1 MSAMEYF
8 ERKLDDKNRLT
19 IPSELRAEFANGVVI
34 TPGFKNYLHLYTKTT
49 WEAEMEPA
57 LKGGIL
63 DEQIADLND
72 KFRSGKVSAQLD
84 SKQGRIVIDAHLLQ
98 HAGLSKSKRD
108 LVAIRIATENG
119 SYWRLRQPV

>member
-1 MSAMEYF
+1 MSDMEYF

-63 DEQIADLND
+63 DEAVADLND
-72 KFRSGKVSAQLD
+72 KFRSGKVNAQLD
-84 SKQGRIVIDAHLLQ
+84 AKQGRIVIDAHLLQ
-98 HAGLSKSKRD
+98 HAGLSKSKRE
-108 LVAIRIATENG
+108 LVAIRIATEKG

>member
-1 MSAMEYF
+1 MSDMEYF

-19 IPSELRAEFANGVVI
+19 IPSELRAELAEGVVI

-63 DEQIADLND
+63 DEAVADLND
-72 KFRSGKVSAQLD
+72 KFRSGKVNAQLD
-84 SKQGRIVIDAHLLQ
+84 AKQGRIVIDAHLLQ
-98 HAGLSKSKRD
+98 HAGLSKSKRE
-108 LVAIRIATENG
+108 LVAIRIATEKG

>member
-49 WEAEMEPA
+49 WEVEMEPA
-57 LKGGIL
+57 LRGGIL
-63 DEQIADLND
+63 DEAVADLND
-72 KFRSGKVSAQLD
+72 KFRSGKVNAQLD
-84 SKQGRIVIDAHLLQ
+84 AKQGRIVIDAHLLQ
-98 HAGLSKSKRD
+98 HAGLSKSKRE
-108 LVAIRIATENG
+108 LVAIRIATEKG

>member
-19 IPSELRAEFANGVVI
+19 IPSELRAELAGGVVI

-63 DEQIADLND
+63 DEAVADLND
-72 KFRSGKVSAQLD
+72 KFRSGKVSAHLD
-84 SKQGRIVIDAHLLQ
+84 GKQGRITLEAHLLR
-98 HAGLSKSKRD
+98 HAGLDKRHREI
-108 LVAIRIATENG
+108 VAVRIATEQG
-119 SYWRLRQPV
+119 SYWRLRRPM

>member
-1 MSAMEYF
+1 MSDMEYF

-19 IPSELRAEFANGVVI
+19 IPSELRAELAEGVVI

-63 DEQIADLND
+63 DEAVADLND
-72 KFRSGKVSAQLD
+72 KFRSGKVSADLD
-84 SKQGRIVIDAHLLQ
+84 AKQGRIVIDAHLLQ
-98 HAGLSKSKRD
+98 HAGLSKSKRE
-108 LVAIRIATENG
+108 LVAVRIATEKG